1 MIVCS
6 NCGHEN
12 VDGGKFCV
20 ECGTKLVT
28 MPKFCP
34 ECGTKLEGAVKFCPE
49 CGFNLVEN
57 INNSQDDVKQKDES
71 HNVKEAS
78 SNKSNKLDYGDYD
91 FIDDS
96 FDHDYLP
103 DTIRY
108 GYNEDAKRLL
118 DQSDVSDLTL
128 YDISNAHNGKIIDLL
143 AAYGVNF
150 NHVYEDG
157 FGDASTVLL
166 EVINNYGVKLNDYCQ
181 HCEETGEFVYETE
194 GDRFESEDDVH
205 NKYLGII
212 DALIKHGADPSVIIE
227 NTFQPSTAI
236 IKASEHK
243 LTKLVCFLVED
254 CKVDIN
260 FVPKISAEE
269 RYKFYTRQI
278 QECDCDGSIT
288 CSECEEITGRS
299 ALMEAINN
307 IGRSQNNKKGIF
319 LISKCLIENG
329 ADVNYQ
335 SKDYNYILDE
345 WTIETPLSIALTD
358 YENINLDLIR
368 LLVKNGADYS
378 EYDYDEEKLRSLF
391 LIENDY
397 IRNSLFS
404 ILEISNAQERYE
416 DFHKQD
422 GDNNDY
428 EDDES
433 VEEKIVSIL
442 DNYLPKI
449 CKNCT
454 WYTKSS
460 GAFDKPECRTKIENA
475 RTKIAFNRNVSE
487 IVGLIDTSLLNK
499 GTAGIVFLV
508 DGIAFDY
515 AFSKVTVLYKNMS
528 DMFLDKE
535 LHFQH
540 WIKNKDNSAYKGD
553 VTLDSIFFNLSTLKE
568 CLEEIINIL

>member
-12 VDGGKFCV
+12 VDGSKFCV
-20 ECGTKLVT
+20 ECGTKLVA

-34 ECGTKLEGAVKFCPE
+34 ECGTKLDGAVKFCPE
-49 CGFNLVEN
+49 CGFDLLD
-57 INNSQDDVKQKDES
+57 NSNSSPNEVNP
-71 HNVKEAS
+71 HKEVQTIKIS
-78 SNKSNKLDYGDYD
+78 SSSKSNKLDYGDYV
-91 FIDDS
+91 FIDNS
-96 FDHDYLP
+96 FDHEYLP

-108 GYNEDAKRLL
+108 GYNEDAKSLL

-143 AAYGVNF
+143 ASYGIDF

-157 FGDASTVLL
+157 FGDANTVLL

-181 HCEETGEFVYETE
+181 HCEETGEFVYEND

-227 NTFQPSTAI
+227 NTFQPSTAL

-269 RYKFYTRQI
+269 RYKFYTKQI
-278 QECDCDGSIT
+278 QECGSEGSIT
-288 CSECEEITGRS
+288 YSECEEITGRS

-335 SKDYNYILDE
+335 AKDYNYIFDE
-345 WTIETPLSIALTD
+345 WEIETPLSMALSD
-358 YENINLDLIR
+358 SENINLDLIR
-368 LLVKNGADYS
+368 LLVKNGANYS
-378 EYDYDEEKLRSLF
+378 EYDYDDEKLERIF
-391 LIENDY
+391 IIENDY

-404 ILEISNAQERYE
+404 LFEISNAQERYE
-416 DFHKQD
+416 SYYNE
-422 GDNNDY
+422 NNY
-428 EDDES
+428 EDDDETDLD
-433 VEEKIVSIL
+433 ERITQIVDSHRKEFSPSNTTYGSGACQNPEYSQIFQNVRLYIAKGVPQKDIICFVDTSIL
-442 DNYLPKI
+442 NNGKSGLVFTTSAIYVKESGTCFSLPYNQI
-449 CKNCT
+449 DCYING
-454 WYTKSS
+454 KSLNFS
-460 GAFDKPECRTKIENA
+460 GTENLGEGFLS
-475 RTKIAFNRNVSE
+475 RGMEKSISNTFYNPIAIKDCLDE
-487 IVGLIDTSLLNK
+487 II
-499 GTAGIVFLV
+499 
-508 DGIAFDY
+508 
-515 AFSKVTVLYKNMS
+515 
-528 DMFLDKE
+528 KE
-535 LHFQH
+535 L
-540 WIKNKDNSAYKGD
+540 
-553 VTLDSIFFNLSTLKE
+553 
-568 CLEEIINIL
+568 